1 MVEFEAVRQ
10 LIGEILQLD
19 HERLLQMSRETALQG
34 SIPEFDSMAVVLLL
48 NALEEHFGI
57 HIEDDEISA
66 EDFESFGAVYALV
79 CAKAQVN

>member
-19 HERLLQMSRETALQG
+19 DERLPQISPETPLQG
-34 SIPEFDSMAVVLLL
+34 SIPEFDSMAVVALL
-48 NALEEHFGI
+48 NALEEQFGI

-66 EDFESFGAVYALV
+66 EDFETFGAVYALV
-79 CAKAQVN
+79 REKVQIG